1 MQTMANMTKTE
12 QALKLVKRMGVV
24 RPKDLAPHG
33 IAPVYLR
40 RLAKTGELVQ
50 SARGLYKLAE
60 HKETAH
66 HCLAE
71 ACKLVPNGVV
81 CLLSAL
87 FFHDFG
93 KQPPAVW
100 LAIDRKARRP
110 TIEELPIRFVRFSGA
125 RLREGTEQHVVEGV
139 PVRVTTCSK
148 TVADCFKYRNKI
160 GFDVA
165 LEALRQCIRRRRCS
179 KAELLKCATA
189 CRISTVIHPYLEALT

>member
-1 MQTMANMTKTE
+1 MATTTKTE

-66 HCLAE
+66 HRLAE

-81 CLLSAL
+81 CLFSAL
-87 FFHDFG
+87 FFHDLG

-100 LAIDRKARRP
+100 LAIDRKARKP
-110 TIEELPIRFVRFSGA
+110 TIEELPIRFVRFSAA
-125 RLREGTEQHVVEGV
+125 RLREGTKQHVVEGV
-139 PVRVTTCSK
+139 PVRVTTCSQ
-148 TVADCFKYRNKI
+148 TVTDCFKYRNKI

-165 LEALRQCIRRRRCS
+165 LEALRECLRQRRCP
-179 KAELLKCATA
+179 KVELLKSAKV

>member
-87 FFHDFG
+87 FFHDLG
-93 KQPPAVW
+93 KQPPTVW
-100 LAIDRKARRP
+100 LAIDRKARKP

>member
-1 MQTMANMTKTE
+1 MRATRTE

-24 RPKDLAPHG
+24 RPKDLAPFG
-33 IAPVYLR
+33 VAPVYLR
-40 RLAKTGELVQ
+40 RLIKTGELVQ
-50 SARGLYKLAE
+50 SARGLYKLPE
-60 HKETAH
+60 HKETPH
-66 HCLAE
+66 HRLAE

-87 FFHDFG
+87 FFHRLG

-100 LAIDRKARRP
+100 LAIDRKARKP
-110 TIEELPIRFVRFSGA
+110 TIEELPIRFVRFSGT
-125 RLREGTEQHVVEGV
+125 RLHEGTERHVIEGV

-148 TVADCFKYRNKI
+148 TVADCFRYRNKI

-165 LEALRQCIRRRRCS
+165 LEALRQCVRQRRCP
-179 KAELLKCATA
+179 KAELLKCAAA

>member
-1 MQTMANMTKTE
+1 MTKTE
-12 QALKLVKRMGVV
+12 QALRLVKRMGVV

-50 SARGLYKLAE
+50 SARGLYKLPE
-60 HKETAH
+60 HKETQH
-66 HCLAE
+66 HRLAE

-87 FFHDFG
+87 FFHDLG

-100 LAIDRKARRP
+100 LAIDRKARKP
-110 TIEELPIRFVRFSGA
+110 TIDEPPIRFVRFSGS
-125 RLREGTEQHVVEGV
+125 RLRERTEQHVIEGV

-148 TVADCFKYRNKI
+148 TVTDCFRYRNKI

-165 LEALRQCIRRRRCS
+165 LEALRQCLRHRRCP
-179 KAELLKCATA
+179 KAELLKCAAA